1 MGVHHSWWAGRKARR
16 AGECSRAQRR
26 RPRGGIHAC
35 NPWSSAGQ
43 PGRGGRQPDMAAG
56 GASRELRSNRARG
69 GQKWSAASKLALR
82 ALTSKL
88 TPCPMHPLGSPTPRF
103 RPKCAKAA
111 AAEQANMHARLAAG
125 APCNTF
131 RGGLSLPEEVIFSGP
146 GNACIMLAHVRNFH
160 SRYSSSMLTP
170 TPTPSLES
178 EMILSEDLEL
188 LGGSRPQEFGKSF
201 LPKNS
206 GLGHEIP
213 GNEHGETY

>member
-1 MGVHHSWWAGRKARR
+1 MPYLPPNCSVSWCRLWAGRVGGALWRIRRCSLVGVHHSWWAGRKARR
-16 AGECSRAQRR
+16 AGECAAQRR
-26 RPRGGIHAC
+26 RPHGGIHAC

-88 TPCPMHPLGSPTPRF
+88 TPRPMHPLGSPAPRF

-111 AAEQANMHARLAAG
+111 AGEQANMHPRSAAG

-146 GNACIMLAHVRNFH
+146 GNACIMLAHARNFH
-160 SRYSSSMLTP
+160 SRY
-170 TPTPSLES
+170 PSAT
-178 EMILSEDLEL
+178 IKIIIG
-188 LGGSRPQEFGKSF
+188 LGAPG
-201 LPKNS
+201 KNS
-206 GLGHEIP
+206 L
-213 GNEHGETY
+213 TFS

>member
-1 MGVHHSWWAGRKARR
+1 MWRIRRCSLVGVHHSWWAGRKARR

-26 RPRGGIHAC
+26 RPRGGIHAY

-103 RPKCAKAA
+103 RPKCAKRA
-111 AAEQANMHARLAAG
+111 AAEQANMHPRSAAG
-125 APCNTF
+125 APCNAF
-131 RGGLSLPEEVIFSGP
+131 RGGCSLPEEVIFPGP

-160 SRYSSSMLTP
+160 SRYSSSMTMGSHP
-170 TPTPSLES
+170 PMFES
-178 EMILSEDLEL
+178 AEV
-188 LGGSRPQEFGKSF
+188 
-201 LPKNS
+201 
-206 GLGHEIP
+206 
-213 GNEHGETY
+213 T